1 MHVDIVRIRE
11 ENLQFAKR
19 IVEARLLADPDMG
32 LARCNRTPVHRTC
45 RNFLAVCIDLIAI
58 TVEIARIPHDLWQ
71 HFIENDRAR
80 HTPGRVEYDRL
91 NLVIEEIGLMG
102 RRADNHIHPELLLAI
117 LIISGMVGRLVDHD
131 IAFAEIMRQP
141 AQTLHRIEDAVAPD

>member
-1 MHVDIVRIRE
+1 
-11 ENLQFAKR
+11 
-19 IVEARLLADPDMG
+19 
-32 LARCNRTPVHRTC
+32 
-45 RNFLAVCIDLIAI
+45 
-58 TVEIARIPHDLWQ
+58 
-71 HFIENDRAR
+71 
-80 HTPGRVEYDRL
+80 
-91 NLVIEEIGLMG
+91 MG